1 MSDPLDPAKRIV
13 GIEASVTS
21 SRAVCLDGT
30 GQIVGTETVPANAAE
45 PAIPQLKTFISQLSD
60 KFGAFDRIGIAVPGL
75 IRRESG
81 RVAFSAHIPE
91 HSAID
96 ISDEIEKFSGIK
108 AYVEND
114 ANAAAYGELR
124 LGAGRGSSNL
134 FYATLGVGVG
144 GALILD
150 NHIWHGVSGFA
161 VEFGYVAINSDGM
174 RLEDVASAANIVR
187 RTRNRFN
194 RDSTSSLNKLEEE
207 QISIKRIVAAADNG
221 DDFASLMLERTGSY
235 VGTAIATV
243 INLLNIEK
251 IVIGGEIMHAGHLV
265 LDAITRRARELSFGP
280 SFENAEIVAGE
291 LGENAAA
298 IGAALIASEN

>member
-21 SRAVCLDGT
+21 SRAVCLDDAGE
-30 GQIVGTETVPANAAE
+30 IIGTETMPVDAAE
-45 PAIPQLKTFISQLSD
+45 PAVPQLKTFISQLSD

-81 RVAFSAHIPE
+81 RVAYSAHIPE

-114 ANAAAYGELR
+114 ANAAAYGELK

-134 FYATLGVGVG
+134 FYATLGAGVG

-150 NHIWHGVSGFA
+150 KQIWRGVSGFA
-161 VEFGYVAINSDGM
+161 GEFGYVAINSDGM

-187 RTRNRFN
+187 RTRTRFN

-207 QISIKRIVAAADNG
+207 QISIRKIVDAAENG

-265 LDAITRRARELSFGP
+265 LDAVTRRARELSFGP
-280 SFENAEIVAGE
+280 SFENAEIVSGE